1 MSTPMYEYEFEF
13 EGEGE
18 YEGEYEGE
26 FEFESELEGEYEG
39 EFEGEMEAEEFFGRL
54 AGLARRA
61 AQSPALRSIGLQ
73 AARAALGGLSRTG
86 GVGGLAANVIGGM
99 LPQQEFEG
107 EFEGELEFEGE
118 GEYEG
123 EYEDE
128 FEFEGEFEG
137 EFEAF
142 SNPQSRLQTEALMAH
157 LGNAAASAESEEE
170 AEAFLGAL
178 VPLAAQ
184 LIPRVAP
191 IVMRAAPQLING
203 VASAART
210 LMNSPT
216 TQQLV
221 RTLPTIAKNTVGAIA
236 RQVADGRPVTVQSAV
251 QTLARQ
257 TANVI
262 GNPQQA
268 TRAYQ
273 RNKSL
278 DRAHHRNA
286 PRPTAP
292 INRPKAQS
300 QAQQRRPQ
308 PRPAGGGARVGGA
321 RGGAVAGATAGARG
335 ARNRCAN
342 CR

>member
-18 YEGEYEGE
+18 YEGEYEG
-26 FEFESELEGEYEG
+26 EFESELEGEYEG

-73 AARAALGGLSRTG
+73 AARAALGGLSKTG

-107 EFEGELEFEGE
+107 EFEGEFEFESE

-123 EYEDE
+123 EYEGE
-128 FEFEGEFEG
+128 FEFEG

-236 RQVADGRPVTVQSAV
+236 RQVANGRPVTVQSAV
-251 QTLARQ
+251 RTLARQ

-278 DRAHHRNA
+278 DRAHHRTA
-286 PRPTAP
+286 PKPTAP
-292 INRPKAQS
+292 INRPKPQP
-300 QAQQRRPQ
+300 QAQQRRAQPQ
-308 PRPAGGGARVGGA
+308 PRAAGGGAR
-321 RGGAVAGATAGARG
+321 GARG
-335 ARNRCAN
+335 AQNRCAN

>member
-1 MSTPMYEYEFEF
+1 MYEYEFEF

-107 EFEGELEFEGE
+107 EFEGEFEFEGE

-123 EYEDE
+123 EY
-128 FEFEGEFEG
+128 EGEFEG

-191 IVMRAAPQLING
+191 VVMRAAPQLING
-203 VASAART
+203 VANAART

-221 RTLPTIAKNTVGAIA
+221 RTLPTVAKNTVGAIA
-236 RQVADGRPVTVQSAV
+236 RQVANGRPVTVQSAV

-278 DRAHHRNA
+278 DRAHHRTA
-286 PRPTAP
+286 PKPTAP
-292 INRPKAQS
+292 INRPKTQS

-308 PRPAGGGARVGGA
+308 PRPAGGGARGA
-321 RGGAVAGATAGARG
+321 Q
-335 ARNRCAN
+335 NRCAN